1 MGLRALLIAAAIGA
15 AVMPMPARL
24 IEDLYS
30 MRGYLILE
38 RILTSTSNLAPFSLL
53 DLLLIVVLASWTWW
67 FVTDVFRRPHIGW
80 PLRIGGIV
88 TRTAVWASAVYLVFL
103 AVWGLNYRRVPLA
116 DKLEFSEAKV
126 SASVARALGTDAANS
141 LNALYGPAHLIGWP
155 GRPGPDDSIADAFA
169 QTILDL
175 GIPRAVVLGRPKQS
189 LLDWYFRRA
198 GVEGMTDPF
207 FLETLL
213 ASDLLPFERPFV
225 TAHEWS
231 HLAGFADEAE
241 ANFVG
246 WLACMRG
253 SDSDRYSGW
262 LFLYS
267 EVARGLSA
275 RNRAAIG
282 AMLTAGPRDD
292 LAAIAKRIDAEV
304 DPRLSAAGWRVY
316 DKYLKANRIEE
327 GAASYRQVVR
337 LILGTRFSSGW
348 RPELRARPE
357 SCGS

>member
-53 DLLLIVVLASWTWW
+53 DLFLIVVLASWTWW

-126 SASVARALGTDAANS
+126 SASVARALGPHRPEFGTAAANS

-175 GIPRAVVLGRPKQS
+175 GISRAVVL
-189 LLDWYFRRA
+189 
-198 GVEGMTDPF
+198 
-207 FLETLL
+207 
-213 ASDLLPFERPFV
+213 
-225 TAHEWS
+225 
-231 HLAGFADEAE
+231 
-241 ANFVG
+241 
-246 WLACMRG
+246 
-253 SDSDRYSGW
+253 
-262 LFLYS
+262 
-267 EVARGLSA
+267 
-275 RNRAAIG
+275 
-282 AMLTAGPRDD
+282 
-292 LAAIAKRIDAEV
+292 
-304 DPRLSAAGWRVY
+304 
-316 DKYLKANRIEE
+316 
-327 GAASYRQVVR
+327 
-337 LILGTRFSSGW
+337 
-348 RPELRARPE
+348 
-357 SCGS
+357 